1 MGILWFGSVKSIEDF
16 KVKDLRSE
24 RLRQEVEQD
33 QHLARMR
40 RAQEEFD
47 GLLDAASEPGLS
59 DAERDVAAYKMDW
72 ASKRKTKAES
82 ELQEVLTRL
91 QVIDST
97 VELLE
102 QKTALQKNGVW
113 KKMAELDPDKL
124 GDQLEKIA
132 IERKESTLN
141 VNRIAE
147 IFDTSVVD
155 VRAKR
160 SSGFRASLEAIE
172 QARKAKM
179 S

>member
-147 IFDTSVVD
+147 IFDTNVVD